1 MKKGSGGLARSL
13 VGKGLFCSCAFISI
27 VITLPELNLP
37 AIEPQLVKKGV
48 KVFVFDLLRKKNIL
62 LTPEEWVRQHW
73 IHFLI
78 LSKGFPKGLVTSER
92 GLIYN
97 GLQKRTDL
105 LVFDRQGAP
114 YFLIECKAPEVEI
127 NQKVLSQA
135 LAYNQTL
142 KCPFIA
148 LSNGNRHIF
157 MGYVEAEERYAQQLT
172 LPPIP

>member
-1 MKKGSGGLARSL
+1 
-13 VGKGLFCSCAFISI
+13 

-37 AIEPQLVKKGV
+37 VIAPQLTREGE
-48 KVFVFDLLRKKNIL
+48 KVFVFDVLRKKNIL

-78 LSKGFPKGLVTSER
+78 TSKGFPKGLLTSER
-92 GLIYN
+92 GLTYN

-105 LVFDRQGAP
+105 LVFDRQGHP
-114 YFLIECKAPEVEI
+114 YFLIECKSPEIEI

-135 LAYNQTL
+135 IAYNQTL

-148 LSNGNRHIF
+148 LSNGKKHVF
-157 MGYVEAEERYAQQLT
+157 MSYIEDEGKFAQQLT
-172 LPPIP
+172 LPPVPPHDTK

>member
-1 MKKGSGGLARSL
+1 MDLDDQANP
-13 VGKGLFCSCAFISI
+13 VIS
-27 VITLPELNLP
+27 LPELNLP
-37 AIEPQLVKKGV
+37 AIVPKLLNKEG
-48 KVFVFDLLRKKNIL
+48 KVFIFDLLRKKYLL

-78 LSKGFPKGLVTSER
+78 SSQGYPKGLLALEK

-105 LVFDRQGAP
+105 VVFDRAGLP
-114 YFLIECKAPEVEI
+114 YLLVECKAPEIEI
-127 NQKVLSQA
+127 NTQVLSQA
-135 LAYNQTL
+135 LGYNQIL

-148 LSNGNRHIF
+148 LTNGRKHIF
-157 MGYVEAEERYAQQLT
+157 MGFSEEEGRFVQRKT

>member
-1 MKKGSGGLARSL
+1 MKTPFF
-13 VGKGLFCSCAFISI
+13 VVIS
-27 VITLPELNLP
+27 LPELNFP
-37 AIEPQLVKKGV
+37 PIQPQLLKEDG
-48 KVFVFDLLRKKNIL
+48 KVYIYDGLRKKHLL

-78 LSKGFPKGLVTSER
+78 DHQGFPKGLIASER

-105 LVFDRQGAP
+105 LIFDRQGLP

-135 LAYNQTL
+135 IAYNQTL
-142 KCPFIA
+142 NCPFIA
-148 LSNGNRHIF
+148 LSNGKRHII
-157 MGYVEAEERYAQQLT
+157 MGFEEGEGEFIQQSN
-172 LPPIP
+172 LPPIPN

>member
-1 MKKGSGGLARSL
+1 M
-13 VGKGLFCSCAFISI
+13 
-27 VITLPELNLP
+27 VINLPELNLP
-37 AIEPQLVKKGV
+37 AIEPQLLKKEGQ
-48 KVFVFDLLRKKNIL
+48 VFIYDFLRKKHLI

-78 LSKGFPKGLVTSER
+78 KNHGFPKGLLASEK

-97 GLQKRTDL
+97 SLQKRIDL
-105 LVFDRQGAP
+105 LVFDRSGLP

-135 LAYNQTL
+135 IAYNQTL

-148 LSNGNRHIF
+148 LSNGKRHIF
-157 MGYVEAEERYAQQLT
+157 MGYSEEEGKFVQQMN
-172 LPPIP
+172 LPPIPN

>member
-1 MKKGSGGLARSL
+1 M
-13 VGKGLFCSCAFISI
+13 
-27 VITLPELNLP
+27 ITLPELNLP
-37 AIEPQLVKKGV
+37 AIVPQLTRDGEQ
-48 KVFVFDLLRKKNIL
+48 VFVFDILRKKNIL

-78 LSKGFPKGLVTSER
+78 TSQRFPKGLISMER
-92 GLIYN
+92 GLVYN

-105 LVFDRQGAP
+105 LVFDRQGLP

-135 LAYNQTL
+135 ITYNQTL
-142 KCPFIA
+142 KCPFIG
-148 LSNGNRHIF
+148 LSNGKKHVF
-157 MGYVEAEERYAQQLT
+157 MGYVEAEGIYLQQST

>member
-1 MKKGSGGLARSL
+1 MDLDDQANP
-13 VGKGLFCSCAFISI
+13 VIS
-27 VITLPELNLP
+27 LPELNLP
-37 AIEPQLVKKGV
+37 AIVPKLLNKEG
-48 KVFVFDLLRKKNIL
+48 KVFIFDLLRKKYLL

-78 LSKGFPKGLVTSER
+78 SSQGYPKGLLALEK

-105 LVFDRQGAP
+105 VVFDRAGLP
-114 YFLIECKAPEVEI
+114 YLLVECKAPDIEI
-127 NQKVLSQA
+127 NAQVLSQA
-135 LAYNQTL
+135 LGYNQIL

-148 LSNGNRHIF
+148 LTNGRKHIF
-157 MGYVEAEERYAQQLT
+157 MGFSEEEGRFVQRKT